1 MDILLTHE
9 STIRLSVFAGLFLV
23 MAVLE
28 AIKPRRKRS
37 FTRRQRWFSN
47 LGILFVGALFAR
59 FLLPWVP
66 VSVALYAQRQG
77 IGLLNLIDIPDIMGL
92 VGGVLLL
99 DFLIY
104 VQHVVMHKVPLLWRL
119 HRLHHA
125 DLDYDVTT
133 GVRFHPIEIIL
144 SLLYK
149 MGLVLAL
156 GVDPV
161 SVVIFEVI
169 LNGMAMF
176 NHANFKLPLGLDR
189 WLRWGVV
196 TPDMHR
202 VHHSSTQAET
212 DSNYGFNISLWDRLC
227 RTYVDQPAKG
237 HDNMEIGLDDF
248 RNPSNLRLDQMLLQP
263 FKKAK
268 P

>member
-9 STIRLSVFAGLFLV
+9 STIRLSVFAGLFLL
-23 MAVLE
+23 MALLE
-28 AIKPRRKRS
+28 AIQPRRKRS
-37 FTRRQRWFSN
+37 FTRRQRWLSN

-66 VSVALYAQRQG
+66 VSVALYAESQG
-77 IGLLNLIDIPDIMGL
+77 VGLLNLIAVPDIAGL
-92 VGGVLLL
+92 IAGVFVL

-104 VQHVVMHKVPLLWRL
+104 VQHVIMHKVPILWRL

-133 GVRFHPIEIIL
+133 GIRFHPIEIIL

-149 MGLVLAL
+149 MGLILVL
-156 GVDPV
+156 GIDPI

-176 NHANFKLPLGLDR
+176 NHANFRVPINLDR
-189 WLRWGVV
+189 WLRWLVV

-202 VHHSSTQAET
+202 VHHSSTQVET
-212 DSNYGFNISLWDRLC
+212 DSNYGFNISLWDRVF
-227 RTYVDQPAKG
+227 RTYIAQPAKG
-237 HDNMEIGLDDF
+237 HDEMEIGLDYF
-248 RNPSNLRLDQMLLQP
+248 RGPNDLRLDQMLLQP
-263 FKKAK
+263 FKRQKS
-268 P
+268 